1 MNDIRALTEIDFSSV
16 FLGVFTALAG
26 FKSCTMLLEW
36 FQDKVGLETK
46 WTRQKREDH
55 NLILANTQAIKD
67 LTEVQK
73 KDKQISNEHDEKI
86 REDLSAFM
94 MEVRT
99 DIKEFAENRIH
110 DREQSRKIQKELS
123 DSIKAIIESQ
133 KSRDEQVEALMC
145 GNKELLGNTI
155 DELYSRYIELDGI
168 PESEVDEFDDIFH
181 AYKGLNGNHRR
192 DSKYEYVKK
201 HLKVIPV
208 ETKLVIKHEKE

>member
-26 FKSCTMLLEW
+26 FKSCAMLLEW

-67 LTEVQK
+67 LAEIQK
-73 KDKQISNEHDEKI
+73 KDNQISNEHDEKI

-155 DELYSRYIELDGI
+155 DELYSRYIELDGV